1 MVAAV
6 VLFLCHVDKQAG
18 QVVGVG
24 RASYLIIYNSKM
36 IVCLS
41 KVQHGLDEVLSVHAE
56 YPCDADDVEFFHPF
70 LYRELSLVFRLA
82 VYR

>member
-24 RASYLIIYNSKM
+24 RLSYLIIYNSQM

-41 KVQHGLDEVLSVHAE
+41 KVPAWS
-56 YPCDADDVEFFHPF
+56 
-70 LYRELSLVFRLA
+70 
-82 VYR
+82 